1 MKTAG
6 RAAKNGRKTGRKS
19 RGEQDGGQEGRKKTA
34 LFGCKTLA
42 DNGLCNKKSSFQT
55 HETGAR
61 CIGPNKNI
69 APAGQKLRAAQQK
82 PSDIRWERMVAKKE
96 KVGWGRVHKRAN
108 SPGAQTTVA
117 ALRLFP
123 SIHHKKEKKNR

>member
-1 MKTAG
+1 MGPIGVKTAG

-55 HETGAR
+55 HEAGTR

-82 PSDIRWERMVAKKE
+82 PSDIRWERMVTENKE
-96 KVGWGRVHKRAN
+96 SGVGEGALTGEQPRGAN
-108 SPGAQTTVA
+108 HGCCFAPISLHT
-117 ALRLFP
+117 
-123 SIHHKKEKKNR
+123 S